1 MGRGVY
7 NVRCRKNDEKDRDL
21 LRSNLDLQDHQKRT
35 LEYFLKSTYKGL
47 VLFHKLGSG
56 KTCIS
61 IVIADEMLKRNMV
74 RHVYIFSPG
83 SLRASWVKEYCQ
95 KCGASTEILERDYTF
110 ITYNYRIKDIPDLNG
125 SLVIVDE
132 IHNLINGKRNKSLHP
147 SLIYDAILNSNC
159 RVLALSGTP
168 VFRHLNEFPLLI
180 NLVKPG
186 FYTENLEEYNKLFS
200 KSIIESKSFDEK
212 KFRDSIHGVISYFP
226 GGSDLPEVIHVPPLK
241 FQMTREQELEYW
253 KMFNRE
259 SVAFPPKEQL
269 KNIDPKRYFLLRTL
283 YILSRK
289 RILSRKVSNFYY
301 PPEALEYQK
310 DHDWLETGPL
320 KDNALSKLYSPKIAG
335 LLANI
340 VLHPNQKQIVFT
352 FFKNRSGV
360 HLIKALLSKCG
371 IQSTV
376 FVGDM
381 NDDDRRRVLNK
392 FNSKEN
398 AKGKIV
404 PIMIFSSAGGEGL
417 SLTDVRHIHILES
430 DPTMNKIIQSIGRA
444 VRFKSHE
451 NLPEKDR
458 TVHVWKYWSVP
469 SPEPITLR
477 ITKKDKEG
485 KEIVTER
492 VITDKTGIDEKLYI
506 RGAETLDS
514 INTFL
519 DLIKKESVT

>member
-7 NVRCRKNDEKDRDL
+7 NVRCRKNEELKHVL
-21 LRSNLDLQDHQKRT
+21 ELQDHQKRT
-35 LEYFLKSTYKGL
+35 LEYFLKTDHKGL

-61 IVIADEMLKRNMV
+61 IVIADTMLKRKMV
-74 RHVYIFSPG
+74 KHVYIFSPG
-83 SLRASWVKEYCQ
+83 SLRSSWIKEYCQ
-95 KCGASTEILERDYTF
+95 KCGTSTEILERDYTF
-110 ITYNYRIKDIPDLNG
+110 ITYNYRLKDIPNLDG

-132 IHNLINGKRNKSLHP
+132 IHNLINGKRNKSTHP

-168 VFRHLNEFPLLI
+168 VFRHLNEFPLLL
-180 NLVKPG
+180 NLVKPKKDD
-186 FYTENLEEYNKLFS
+186 LEDYNKLFS
-200 KSIIESKSFDEK
+200 KAVIESKDFDEK
-212 KFRDSIHGVISYFP
+212 KFRDSISGVISYFP
-226 GGSDLPEVIHVPPLK
+226 GGSDLPEVIQMPPLK
-241 FQMTREQELEYW
+241 FQMTREQELEFW

-259 SVAFPPKEQL
+259 SVAFPPKEHL
-269 KNIDPKRYFLLRTL
+269 RSIDPKKYFLLRTL

-289 RILSRKVSNFYY
+289 RILSRKISNFYY
-301 PPEALEYQK
+301 PPEAYEYQK
-310 DHDWLETGPL
+310 DSDWLATDPL
-320 KDNALSKLYSPKIAG
+320 KDNALSRVYSPKIAG

-371 IQSTV
+371 ISSTV

-398 AKGKIV
+398 SKGKIV

-417 SLTDVRHIHILES
+417 SLTDVRQIHILES
-430 DPTMNKIIQSIGRA
+430 DPTMNKVIQSIGRA

-477 ITKKDKEG
+477 ITKKDKELRDLT
-485 KEIVTER
+485 TER
-492 VITDKTGIDEKLYI
+492 IITDKTGIDERLYM
-506 RGAETLDS
+506 RGSETLDG
-514 INTFL
+514 INMFL